1 MLLTAVCRLD
11 AHAGSVTELI
21 RRVKAYAAA
30 GHWAGPAPSPVR
42 ARASSTSWSPSA
54 PDHGNEA
61 IGDQL
66 ARYLGCAPGRP
77 GELYDLPVELI
88 EMVDGLEPDPITP
101 PDCDLAG

>member
-1 MLLTAVCRLD
+1 V
-11 AHAGSVTELI
+11 
-21 RRVKAYAAA
+21 
-30 GHWAGPAPSPVR
+30 VR
-42 ARASSTSWSPSA
+42 GA
-54 PDHGNEA
+54 
-61 IGDQL
+61 QL